1 MSNMKLK
8 FILIV
13 LLLVNTSLTYGQSLT
28 LKSGGNIIDSNNQKL
43 TPTEI
48 RALLNNKPEL
58 LNEYNAGRTKK
69 TVGNLLMGAG
79 IGFIVGDLAS
89 GATQDIT
96 YPTAFTYIGML
107 ALVVAIPVKIGYSN
121 KIKTAVDGYNKQV
134 AVQDSDFK
142 IKSSSI
148 FANQDGLGILFTF

>member
-1 MSNMKLK
+1 MKLK
-8 FILIV
+8 SILIIF
-13 LLLVNTSLTYGQSLT
+13 LLVNASLTYCQTLT
-28 LKSGGNIIDSNNQKL
+28 LKSGGTITDSNNHKL
-43 TPTEI
+43 TPTEV
-48 RALLNNKPEL
+48 RALLNNQPEL

-69 TVGNLLMGAG
+69 TVGNLLMSAG

-96 YPTAFTYIGML
+96 YPTAFTYIGIL

-134 AVQDSDFK
+134 AIKDSNFK
-142 IKSSSI
+142 IESSSV